1 MRNKS
6 VSYNQRWTEHHAED
20 VLSKLILLTFIFLFV
35 IVMMNVLNAFAIGD
49 IQVNNNSMKIVS
61 VNPAPF
67 SNSRVHK
74 FGDCQCQAI
83 WKHLSIK
90 VQRTVFL
97 DGAGFK
103 SNPRHPKCLTPL
115 DPLLSKLVY

>member
-67 SNSRVHK
+67 SNSKVW
-74 FGDCQCQAI
+74 G
-83 WKHLSIK
+83 LS
-90 VQRTVFL
+90 VPSYL
-97 DGAGFK
+97 EA
-103 SNPRHPKCLTPL
+103 S
-115 DPLLSKLVY
+115 